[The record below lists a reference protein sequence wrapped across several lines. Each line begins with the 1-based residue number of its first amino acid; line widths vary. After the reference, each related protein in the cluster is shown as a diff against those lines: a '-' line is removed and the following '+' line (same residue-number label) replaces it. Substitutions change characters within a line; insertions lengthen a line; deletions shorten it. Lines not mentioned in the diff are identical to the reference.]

1 MPKFKVNQSLESK
14 DFWSLCIGDD
24 LTTEKLYPTR
34 AEAVQAGIDQQ
45 FLDDHFEIID
55 LTKETK

>member
-1 MPKFKVNQSLESK
+1 MSKCKIEKSLK
-14 DFWSLCIGDD
+14 HVGFWSLYIGDD

-34 AEAVQAGIDQQ
+34 AEAVQAGIDHQ
-45 FLDDHFEIID
+45 FTNKHFEIID